1 MRAVYFVA
9 LHTRS
14 ELKLERL
21 LNILRIKHSAPP
33 LIAPTRYSEFISHRF
48 SRARRHDALQCNGVH
63 VGSFLGG
70 RASKC
75 DSRLKT
81 TRMVWS
87 RYWAVDSAVSPNI
100 SSAFFDH
107 MF

>member
-1 MRAVYFVA
+1 V
-9 LHTRS
+9 
-14 ELKLERL
+14 
-21 LNILRIKHSAPP
+21 
-33 LIAPTRYSEFISHRF
+33 
-48 SRARRHDALQCNGVH
+48 
-63 VGSFLGG
+63 
-70 RASKC
+70 
-75 DSRLKT
+75 KT